1 MPGQCREVAVTGLGV
16 ITPAGIGARATW
28 DGLLTGRSTAA
39 RDPELAGLPVD
50 ISCRVPDFDTA
61 ALVGRKTA
69 WRLDRFVAMAVLA
82 ARHAVA
88 DAGLGGPADRDPARI
103 GVVMGTGTG
112 SMERYVGEFA
122 KLAAGRP
129 LDISPLAITRS
140 VPNMAAAEIALDLAV
155 TGPNFAVSTA
165 CASGSS
171 ALGIARDL
179 LRAGTCDIVLAG
191 GAESARHAIPAA
203 CFHRMG
209 ALSRRSEDPAG
220 ACRPFDARR
229 DGFVLSEGA
238 AVLVLERPAHAQARG
253 ARPRAQ
259 LAGYGASCDAYHYAA
274 PDPDG
279 RGAAAAL
286 TAALADAGA
295 APGDIDHINAHGTGT
310 RRNDLAEAKA
320 LRSVFPEPPAVTSLK
335 GALGHAIGAAGAIEA
350 AVTVLSLQRDT
361 IPPTA
366 NHEDTDLAIDLDIV
380 AKVPRTTA
388 QSAAASL
395 SMGFGGQN
403 AALVFRSA

>member
-1 MPGQCREVAVTGLGV
+1 MPGPCREVAVTGLGV
-16 ITPAGIGARATW
+16 VSPAGIGARATW
-28 DGLLTGRSTAA
+28 DELLTGRSTAA

-50 ISCRVPDFDTA
+50 ISCQVPDFDTA
-61 ALVGRKTA
+61 RLVGRKAA
-69 WRLDRFVAMAVLA
+69 WRLDRFVAMALLA

-88 DAGLGGPADRDPARI
+88 DAGLVPGEWDAARV
-103 GVVMGTGTG
+103 GVVIGTGTA

-129 LDISPLAITRS
+129 LDISPLAVTRS
-140 VPNMAAAEIALDLAV
+140 VPNMAAAEIALDLTAK
-155 TGPNFAVSTA
+155 GPNFAVSTA

-171 ALGIARDL
+171 ALGVARDL
-179 LRAGTCDIVLAG
+179 LRAGTCDLVLAG
-191 GAESARHAIPAA
+191 GAESARHPIPAA

-209 ALSRRSEDPAG
+209 ALSARVADPAG
-220 ACRPFDARR
+220 ACRPFDAAR

-238 AVLVLERPAHAQARG
+238 AVLVLERPEHARARG

-259 LAGYGASCDAYHYAA
+259 LAGYGATCDAYHYAA

-286 TAALADAGA
+286 TAALADADL
-295 APGDIDHINAHGTGT
+295 APGEIDHVNAHGTGT
-310 RRNDLAEAKA
+310 RLNDLAEARA
-320 LRSVFPEPPAVTSLK
+320 LRSVFRAPPAVTSLK

-350 AVTVLSLQRDT
+350 AVTVMSLQESC

-366 NHEDTDLAIDLDIV
+366 NHEDRDLDIDLDIV
-380 AKVPRTTA
+380 AKAPRRTPL
-388 QSAAASL
+388 SAAAST
-395 SMGFGGQN
+395 SFGFGGQN
-403 AALVFRSA
+403 AALVFRAV

>member
-16 ITPAGIGARATW
+16 ISPAGIGAQATW

-50 ISCRVPDFDTA
+50 ISCQVPDFDTA
-61 ALVGRKTA
+61 ARVGRKAA
-69 WRLDRFVAMAVLA
+69 WRLDRFVAMALLA

-88 DAGLGGPADRDPARI
+88 DAGLVRTDWDAARV
-103 GVVMGTGTG
+103 GVVIGTGTA

-140 VPNMAAAEIALDLAV
+140 VPNMAAAEIALDLTV

-171 ALGIARDL
+171 ALGVARDL

-191 GAESARHAIPAA
+191 GAESARHPIPAA

-209 ALSRRSEDPAG
+209 ALSQRRQDPAG
-220 ACRPFDARR
+220 ACRPFDAGR

-238 AVLVLERPAHAQARG
+238 AVLVLEHPDHARARG
-253 ARPRAQ
+253 ARPRAH

-274 PDPDG
+274 PAPDG

-286 TAALADAGA
+286 TAALADAGLR
-295 APGDIDHINAHGTGT
+295 PGDIDHINAHGTGT

-320 LRSVFPEPPAVTSLK
+320 LHTVFPEPPAVTSLK

-350 AVTVLSLQRDT
+350 AVTVMSLQRDT

-366 NHEDTDLAIDLDIV
+366 NHEDLDLDIDLDIV

-395 SMGFGGQN
+395 SIGFGGQN